1 MQLKDVDATTED
13 AFLRCLHLE
22 TPASEDVM
30 ALRRRWYDR
39 YRRAGLRA
47 KVLVDDAN
55 TVVAMGQYVPI
66 GISPFLGD
74 DLAVIL
80 CMWVHGYDHH
90 IGNVQG
96 RGYGKQLLGGMEREI
111 ADAGF
116 GGIVAWGMAF
126 PYWNPVSWYLSR
138 GYRKV
143 DQRGQE
149 VLVWKPLRGDATPP
163 AFLPPGAPA
172 VTGGDKPTLAVY
184 LNAWCTGGCGVTHQA
199 RCAARHFGDRIAY
212 VEFDTDGKGDLLRHG
227 IDSGVFVNGAPYRRF
242 EPPWTTET
250 LIEDIERLLAGG
262 GRRPDPSG

>member
-1 MQLKDVDATTED
+1 MHLKDVDATTED

-22 TPASEDVM
+22 TPAEPEVM

-39 YRRAGLRA
+39 YKRAGLRA
-47 KVLVDDAN
+47 KVLVDDDN

-66 GISPFLGD
+66 GIAPFLGD

-90 IGNVQG
+90 IGNMQG

-116 GGIVAWGMAF
+116 AGIVAWGMDF
-126 PYWNPVSWYLSR
+126 PYWNPVSWYLAR

-149 VLVWKPLRGDATPP
+149 VLVWKPLRPDATPP
-163 AFLPPGAPA
+163 SFLPRAAEVPAPGE
-172 VTGGDKPTLAVY
+172 KPTLAVY
-184 LNAWCTGGCGVTHQA
+184 LNAWCTGGCELAHQA
-199 RCAARHFGDRIAY
+199 RCAARRLGERIAY
-212 VEFDTDGKGDLLRHG
+212 IEFDTDAKSDLLRHG
-227 IDSGVFVNGAPYRRF
+227 IDSGVFLDGKPYRRF
-242 EPPWTTET
+242 EPPWTAEV
-250 LIEDIERLLAGG
+250 LIDDVERLLA
-262 GRRPDPSG
+262 DD